1 MLALSNCVE
10 ELQQTSGDNTN
21 RATGLSKPD
30 TPENKSEVTTEHEAT
45 LEGKHSQINANIM
58 LINEGCI

>member
-30 TPENKSEVTTEHEAT
+30 TPENKSEVKTYTGQQNMK
-45 LEGKHSQINANIM
+45 LFLKANIAM
-58 LINEGCI
+58 SMQILC

>member
-10 ELQQTSGDNTN
+10 ELQQTAGDNTN

-30 TPENKSEVTTEHEAT
+30 TPENKSEVKTYT
-45 LEGKHSQINANIM
+45 
-58 LINEGCI
+58 